1 MDVIIVSLLAIII
14 FAVSVAVTAFFLK
27 SAVDVHN
34 RTVDLVLD
42 KNSSSH
48 KDIVCEES
56 KKEDK

>member
-1 MDVIIVSLLAIII
+1 MDVITVSLLAIII

-27 SAVDVHN
+27 SVVDVHN

-42 KNSSSH
+42 KNSSYH

-56 KKEDK
+56 KKEEK